1 MTKQTWSTVRSAVS
15 QLSRDELLSLVA
27 EIYRLSKQNQAFL
40 HARYADAETA
50 MEDCK
55 KIISDCLYPDV
66 QRDRP
71 LQVAKAK
78 KAVADFC
85 KAVAEPELHAELMV
99 FFLEQ
104 GNAFTVEYGDIDAGF
119 YDALLAMASR
129 AVQAI
134 CVLPKEKQEAYGERL
149 AEVVR
154 SSSCIGWGYHDGLK
168 QIYSAAFPER
178 D

>member
-104 GNAFTVEYGDIDAGF
+104 GNDFTVEYGDIDAGF

-168 QIYSAAFPER
+168 QIYSAAFPDR
-178 D
+178 N

>member
-1 MTKQTWSTVRSAVS
+1 MPKQTWSAVKTVVGKLS
-15 QLSRDELLSLVA
+15 QEELLGLVA
-27 EIYRLSKQNQAFL
+27 DLYRLSKPNQAFL
-40 HARYADAETA
+40 HARYADADTA

-78 KAVADFC
+78 KVVADFC
-85 KAVAEPELHAELMV
+85 KAVADPVLHADLML
-99 FFLEQ
+99 FFVEQ

-119 YDALLAMASR
+119 YNALLAMGRR
-129 AVQAI
+129 AVKTI
-134 CVLPKEKQEAYGERL
+134 CSLPKELQEPFRERL
-149 AEVVR
+149 SEIVL
-154 SSSCIGWGYHDGLK
+154 SSSGIGWGYHDELAE
-168 QIYSAAFPER
+168 IYDVAFREG

>member
-1 MTKQTWSTVRSAVS
+1 MPKQTWSAVKTVVGKLS
-15 QLSRDELLSLVA
+15 QDELLGLVA
-27 EIYRLSKQNQAFL
+27 DLYRLSKQNQAFL

-85 KAVAEPELHAELMV
+85 KAVAEPVLHAELMV

-119 YDALLAMASR
+119 YDALLAMARR

-134 CVLPKEKQEAYGERL
+134 CNLPREMQEPYRERL

-154 SSSCIGWGYHDGLK
+154 SSSRIGWGYHDELAD
-168 QIYSAAFPER
+168 IYRTTFL
-178 D
+178 DGN

>member
-1 MTKQTWSTVRSAVS
+1 MTKQTWSAVKSTVSK
-15 QLSRDELLSLVA
+15 LSRDDLLSLVA
-27 EIYRLSKQNQAFL
+27 ELYRLSKQNQNFL
-40 HARYADAETA
+40 HARFANAEAA

-78 KAVADFC
+78 KAVTDFC
-85 KAVAEPELHAELMV
+85 KAVGEPVLHAELMV

-119 YDALLAMASR
+119 YDALLAMAR
-129 AVQAI
+129 GAVQSI
-134 CVLPKEKQEAYGERL
+134 CGLPQEMQEAYGERL
-149 AEVVR
+149 AELVR

-168 QIYSAAFPER
+168 QIYSAAFPDR
-178 D
+178 N

>member
-1 MTKQTWSTVRSAVS
+1 MPKQTWSAVKTVVGKLS
-15 QLSRDELLSLVA
+15 QDELLGLVA
-27 EIYRLSKQNQAFL
+27 DLYRLSKPNQAFL

-85 KAVAEPELHAELMV
+85 KAVADPAAHADLML
-99 FFLEQ
+99 FFVEQ
-104 GNAFTVEYGDIDAGF
+104 GNAFTLEYGDIDAGF
-119 YDALLAMASR
+119 YSALVAMARR
-129 AVQAI
+129 AAEVI
-134 CVLPKEKQEAYGERL
+134 RSLPVNLQEPFRERL
-149 AEVVR
+149 GEVVR
-154 SSSCIGWGYHDGLK
+154 SSSGIGWGYHDDLTD
-168 QIYSAAFPER
+168 IYAAAFPDR
-178 D
+178 

>member
-1 MTKQTWSTVRSAVS
+1 MPKQTWSAVKSAVIK
-15 QLSRDELLSLVA
+15 LSHDDLLSLVA
-27 EIYRLSKQNQAFL
+27 DLYRLSKPNQAFL

-85 KAVAEPELHAELMV
+85 KAVDEPILHAELMV
-99 FFLEQ
+99 FFLER

-119 YDALLAMASR
+119 YDALLAMAR
-129 AVQAI
+129 GAGQTI
-134 CVLPKEKQEAYGERL
+134 CGLPKEKQEAYGERL

>member
-15 QLSRDELLSLVA
+15 QLSRDELLTLVA

-40 HARYADAETA
+40 HARYADTEAA

-55 KIISDCLYPDV
+55 KIVSECLYPDM

-85 KAVAEPELHAELMV
+85 RAVAEPILHAELMV
-99 FFLEQ
+99 FCLEQ
-104 GNAFTVEYGDIDAGF
+104 GNAFTVEYGDIDEGF
-119 YDALLAMASR
+119 YDALLAMASG

-134 CVLPKEKQEAYGERL
+134 CGLPKEMQEAYGERL

-168 QIYSAAFPER
+168 QIYSAAFPDR
-178 D
+178 N

>member
-1 MTKQTWSTVRSAVS
+1 MPKQTWSAVKSAVIK
-15 QLSRDELLSLVA
+15 LSHDDLLSLVA
-27 EIYRLSKQNQAFL
+27 DLYRLSKPNQAFL

-85 KAVAEPELHAELMV
+85 KAVAEPMRHAELMV
-99 FFLEQ
+99 FFW
-104 GNAFTVEYGDIDAGF
+104 
-119 YDALLAMASR
+119 SR
-129 AVQAI
+129 AMPSLLNMATSMQASTTP
-134 CVLPKEKQEAYGERL
+134 C
-149 AEVVR
+149 
-154 SSSCIGWGYHDGLK
+154 SSWP
-168 QIYSAAFPER
+168 AALSK
-178 D
+178 

>member
-1 MTKQTWSTVRSAVS
+1 MV
-15 QLSRDELLSLVA
+15 SLVA
-27 EIYRLSKQNQAFL
+27 EIYQLSKQNQAFL
-40 HARYADAETA
+40 HARYADAEAA

-85 KAVAEPELHAELMV
+85 KAVAEPMRHAELMV

-104 GNAFTVEYGDIDAGF
+104 GNAFTVEYGYYLFLKMNIP
-119 YDALLAMASR
+119 SR
-129 AVQAI
+129 KAT
-134 CVLPKEKQEAYGERL
+134 
-149 AEVVR
+149 
-154 SSSCIGWGYHDGLK
+154 
-168 QIYSAAFPER
+168 R
-178 D
+178 DYLRQDTP

>member
-1 MTKQTWSTVRSAVS
+1 MPKQTWSAVKSAVIK
-15 QLSRDELLSLVA
+15 LSHDDLLSLVA
-27 EIYRLSKQNQAFL
+27 DLYRLSKPNQAFL

-119 YDALLAMASR
+119 YDALLAMARR
-129 AVQAI
+129 AIQAI
-134 CVLPKEKQEAYGERL
+134 CLLPKDIQEPYVDRL

-154 SSSCIGWGYHDGLK
+154 SSSRIGWGYHDGLK
-168 QIYSAAFPER
+168 QIYRATFL
-178 D
+178 DGN